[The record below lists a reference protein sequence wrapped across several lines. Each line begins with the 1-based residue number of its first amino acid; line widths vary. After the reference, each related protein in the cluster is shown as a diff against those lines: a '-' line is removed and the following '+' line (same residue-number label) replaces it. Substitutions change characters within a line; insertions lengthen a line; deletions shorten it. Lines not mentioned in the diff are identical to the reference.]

1 MLFIYLVL
9 LLCCFFGSLV
19 LWFGQDILFRLIIEE
34 II

>member
-1 MLFIYLVL
+1 MLFIWFYCYVV
-9 LLCCFFGSLV
+9 SLF